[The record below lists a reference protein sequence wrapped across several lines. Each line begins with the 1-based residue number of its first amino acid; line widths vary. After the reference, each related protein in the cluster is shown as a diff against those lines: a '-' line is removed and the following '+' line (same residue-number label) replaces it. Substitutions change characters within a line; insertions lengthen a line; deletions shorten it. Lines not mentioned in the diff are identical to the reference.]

1 MKLASD
7 DILSEINVTPL
18 VDVMLVLM
26 IIFLVMAPVLTY
38 SLNINLPNEQTQQL
52 TKNEIVNIAINAK
65 GDFFWNDDKIS
76 KQQLAKKLK
85 SYAAVENQD
94 SAPFFYLRADRNTPY
109 EKISHVMVLAQKNG
123 IVNIGLVSK

>member
-52 TKNEIVNIAINAK
+52 TKNDIVNIAINAK
-65 GDFFWNDDKIS
+65 GDFFWNEDKIS
-76 KQQLAKKLK
+76 KQQLAKNLK
-85 SYAAVENQD
+85 SYAAENNQK
-94 SAPFFYLRADRNTPY
+94 SAAFFYLRADRNTPY